1 MTFIFFQEIERK
13 TKDLGNALEQVK
25 SKERYQLRQIS
36 QARANVALRAEI
48 ATGMGDNQLGAIKE
62 VLEQDGKD
70 ISDMVARLQDAK
82 RDLTA

>member
-1 MTFIFFQEIERK
+1 M
-13 TKDLGNALEQVK
+13 
-25 SKERYQLRQIS
+25 
-36 QARANVALRAEI
+36 ALRAEI